1 MMPIKMGK
9 RDEPYSIF
17 CASGHKITTM
27 KVTRASDGAEAYRL
41 RIQGDWRLHYWLKPD
56 GSIELA
62 NIECGH
68 ALHIES

>member
-1 MMPIKMGK
+1 
-9 RDEPYSIF
+9 
-17 CASGHKITTM
+17 M